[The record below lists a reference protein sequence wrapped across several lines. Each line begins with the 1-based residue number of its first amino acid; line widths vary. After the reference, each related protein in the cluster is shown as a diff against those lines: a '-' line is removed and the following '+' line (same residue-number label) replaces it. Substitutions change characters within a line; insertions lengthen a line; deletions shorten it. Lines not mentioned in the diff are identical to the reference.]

1 MQLVKVCLSYQI
13 CNCMPSDVS
22 FELQFL
28 TSVVYACACA
38 AVCVAAYMYVCIY
51 IYICAC
57 IYLYISFRSSYTR
70 RRNQAEFYFIQK
82 LIGQT
87 YKFHVCV

>member
-1 MQLVKVCLSYQI
+1 ML
-13 CNCMPSDVS
+13 S

-28 TSVVYACACA
+28 TSVVYACACS
-38 AVCVAAYMYVCIY
+38 AVCVAAYMCMYIY
-51 IYICAC
+51 IYMCMHISIYIYVHAYICTS
-57 IYLYISFRSSYTR
+57 LSDHHTLEEETKL
-70 RRNQAEFYFIQK
+70 NFIQK